1 MAQQEI
7 KDVFGPIASE
17 LHQSLG
23 RGVMSM
29 GEHLANAIRVR
40 TKAGMNQDGGSF
52 LPYSEKYAARKGSS
66 HVDLY
71 GDDKPSNRKR
81 RPRHMVDALQ
91 VQEGSNGNIRAN
103 AAGTGSRLIG
113 DRGRFVTMDQGK
125 NITLTIGMDPSD
137 LESLKVATTH
147 QTGSLR
153 RNIPARPWIGVNAQE
168 EQQAF
173 DVLTRELR
181 LPPGTKQ
188 IINVSLKY

>member
-1 MAQQEI
+1 LAQQEI

-17 LHQSLG
+17 IRQSLG
-23 RGVMSM
+23 RGVLTM
-29 GEHLANAIRVR
+29 GESLANAIRVR
-40 TKAGMNQDGGSF
+40 TKAGISSEGRPF
-52 LPYSEKYAARKGSS
+52 LPYEPKYATRKGNPNP
-66 HVDLY
+66 DLY
-71 GDDKPSNRKR
+71 GTPRVSR
-81 RPRHMVDALQ
+81 RTRRMVDALQ
-91 VQEGSNGNIRAN
+91 VQEGSNGNIKAN
-103 AAGTGSRLIG
+103 AAGTGSRLTG
-113 DRGRFVTMDQGK
+113 AGGRFVTMDQGK

-188 IINVSLKY
+188 VINVNLKY

>member
-17 LHQSLG
+17 IHQSLG
-23 RGVMSM
+23 RGVLTM
-29 GEHLANAIRVR
+29 GESLANAIRTR
-40 TKAGMNQDGGSF
+40 TKAGIKEGGGNF
-52 LPYSEKYAARKGSS
+52 APYSERYAKRKGSS
-66 HVDLY
+66 NVNLY
-71 GDDKPSNRKR
+71 GNEKVS
-81 RPRHMVDALQ
+81 RPGRSQRMVDSLQ
-91 VQEGSNGNIRAN
+91 VQEGSNGNIKAN
-103 AAGTGSRLIG
+103 AAGTGSRLTG
-113 DRGRFVTMDQGK
+113 AGGRFVTMDQGK

-147 QTGSLR
+147 QTGSVK
-153 RNIPARPWIGVNAQE
+153 RNIQARPWIGVNAQE

-188 IINVSLKY
+188 VINVNLKY

>member
-29 GEHLANAIRVR
+29 GDHLANAIRVR
-40 TKAGMNQDGGSF
+40 TKSGISSEGGF
-52 LPYSEKYAARKGSS
+52 FVPYSERYSTRKKSS
-66 HVDLY
+66 NVDLY
-71 GDDKPSNRKR
+71 GNSRVSR

-113 DRGRFVTMDQGK
+113 DRGRFVTMDQGR
-125 NITLTIGMDPSD
+125 NITLTIGIDPSD
-137 LESLKVATTH
+137 QESLKVATTH
-147 QTGSLR
+147 QFGSVSK
-153 RNIPARPWIGVNAQE
+153 NIPARPWIGVNAQE